1 MCSIDAGPS
10 PAHPEPMHAVVID
23 RVQGDVATL
32 AKAAADVLG
41 VTAYDVRA
49 SMQVPGGGPSVLTVL
64 GDRTRAEATREGL
77 ERAGFDARVV
87 SVQPEAQQVDVRTFE
102 LGPHGLTVQTR
113 GGTQTHLPYED
124 IRLLVRATAVT
135 TQTKT
140 KTMRERKF
148 APMRTVL
155 SGGLVNTKVQTTKKT
170 THTTDSTE
178 LLYAFGSA
186 DTPVRMAED
195 TLLYQGLGPALQ
207 PSRTA
212 NFARLVQELR
222 RRCPRAAFD
231 ERLRRRNVCSQIL
244 GRTLSPDDFMDLA
257 VTLVASSVRDTT
269 APFRGV

>member
-1 MCSIDAGPS
+1 
-10 PAHPEPMHAVVID
+10 MHAVVID
-23 RVQGDVATL
+23 RVQGDVAAL

-64 GDRTRAEATREGL
+64 GDPARAEATREGL

-87 SVQPEAQQVDVRTFE
+87 AVQSDTARVDVRTFE
-102 LGPHGLTVQTR
+102 FGAQALTVHTR
-113 GGTQTHLPYED
+113 AGAQLDLPYAD

-135 TQTKT
+135 TETKT
-140 KTMRERKF
+140 KTVRERKF

-170 THTTDSTE
+170 TRSTDSTE
-178 LLYAFGSA
+178 LLYAFGNT
-186 DTPVRMAED
+186 DTPIRMAED
-195 TLLYQGLGPALQ
+195 ALLFQGLGPALQ

-222 RRCPRAAFD
+222 LRCPSAAFD

-257 VTLVASSVRDTT
+257 VMLVAASVRDTT